1 MALSG
6 GQRQRLAFAR
16 AIYNNPEVIIMD
28 EATSAL
34 DEETEQE
41 VLRSLETIK
50 QDKTLFII
58 THKPKTILSMD
69 KVIFMENGEIK
80 FFGNKEEY
88 FKRYNI
94 QK

>member
-1 MALSG
+1 
-6 GQRQRLAFAR
+6 
-16 AIYNNPEVIIMD
+16 
-28 EATSAL
+28 
-34 DEETEQE
+34 
-41 VLRSLETIK
+41 
-50 QDKTLFII
+50 
-58 THKPKTILSMD
+58 MD